1 MATLVL
7 LQNGKKVLTNAD
19 KRILSK
25 IISFQLIRQPE
36 FINKQLANRRLY
48 SYEVKQEIIN
58 QVGNKLTNK
67 QMFEITRATIN
78 LEEAKDI
85 SFEAI
90 SNKDR
95 LEKFSDILEEKIW
108 LVHFNQTD
116 KLFCTSDN
124 PVIMYNTIGRNIGY
138 RNNGVGRSD
147 SIIYYP
153 LSPYIL
159 IQILPRNDLWNI
171 FDKEDSI
178 LRYLYSSKNNTA
190 FVEQMNHFQE
200 ENADIHVI
208 YKPEK

>member
-1 MATLVL
+1 
-7 LQNGKKVLTNAD
+7 
-19 KRILSK
+19 
-25 IISFQLIRQPE
+25 
-36 FINKQLANRRLY
+36 
-48 SYEVKQEIIN
+48 
-58 QVGNKLTNK
+58 
-67 QMFEITRATIN
+67 
-78 LEEAKDI
+78 
-85 SFEAI
+85 
-90 SNKDR
+90 
-95 LEKFSDILEEKIW
+95 
-108 LVHFNQTD
+108 
-116 KLFCTSDN
+116 
-124 PVIMYNTIGRNIGY
+124 MYNTIGRNIGY